1 MLDASNRGGR
11 TTTERFLV
19 STTPSLP
26 GYKIIKVL
34 GIVSGLTPRT
44 RGVGGQFI
52 GGLQSMVGGEVT
64 AFTSEILKAR
74 DESIGRAIR
83 QAESMGANAII
94 GLDIET
100 ANIYQSIVLISATGT
115 AVIVEPEA

>member
-1 MLDASNRGGR
+1 M
-11 TTTERFLV
+11 TTGRFLV

-100 ANIYQSIVLISATGT
+100 ANLYQSIVLISATGT